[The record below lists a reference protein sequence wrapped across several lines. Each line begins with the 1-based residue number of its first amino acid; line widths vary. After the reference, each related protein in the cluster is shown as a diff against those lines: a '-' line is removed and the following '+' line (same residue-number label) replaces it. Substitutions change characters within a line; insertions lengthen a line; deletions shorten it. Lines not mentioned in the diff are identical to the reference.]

1 LQQTPPHLGTGAETL
16 VHWICDPS
24 LLQNRAEQLG
34 YDALKLPL
42 EALTKAVIR
51 EAFTWLRAI
60 ELEMRRPRASPAALL
75 KLSHSFAAMVPT
87 IGTTGQEVIDTA
99 EKLSMRIRLVECLA
113 WVQTVYPKLLSATA
127 SSTVDAVETRTV
139 PLRSQNCSGA
149 GRVMPDLSETCSA
162 PVLKQHRLLGCDL
175 NLLNHDSKTW
185 QSLHEYAMRSLEGA
199 VTLADLPRFRVL
211 RIFTVRRVTE
221 EFRFA
226 TKYMQDTNKLLLWHG
241 LPLEGCASILA
252 HGLQLP
258 SPEAPDGS
266 ADFGKGLYFTDM
278 ASATATG
285 IHGRKL
291 LLLAEVALGS
301 HRMLSEP
308 KPGVDPA
315 KLLPRSS
322 KCSSVFG
329 CGAIGPD
336 PAVGVELLPDCTRV
350 PAGMPVKKQTGALL
364 PHNQYVI
371 FDATRVRMRY
381 IVEVVSETLPRRSLG
396 GC

>member
-1 LQQTPPHLGTGAETL
+1 MG
-16 VHWICDPS
+16 
-24 LLQNRAEQLG
+24 
-34 YDALKLPL
+34 
-42 EALTKAVIR
+42 
-51 EAFTWLRAI
+51 
-60 ELEMRRPRASPAALL
+60 
-75 KLSHSFAAMVPT
+75 
-87 IGTTGQEVIDTA
+87 
-99 EKLSMRIRLVECLA
+99 
-113 WVQTVYPKLLSATA
+113 
-127 SSTVDAVETRTV
+127 
-139 PLRSQNCSGA
+139 
-149 GRVMPDLSETCSA
+149 PDLSETCSA